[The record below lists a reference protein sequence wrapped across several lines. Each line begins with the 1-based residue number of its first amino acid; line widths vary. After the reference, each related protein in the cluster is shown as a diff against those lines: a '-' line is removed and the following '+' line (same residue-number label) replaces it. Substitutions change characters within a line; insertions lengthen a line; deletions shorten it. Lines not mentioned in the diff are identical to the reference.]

1 MRRRGSGTLFGSL
14 CNNGSLTQVLLCRF
28 YFGDENKPDGSPANA
43 DWSDTAHATAY
54 WDAISRKERGNW
66 YLRFGGDGKPF
77 PEEISTA

>member
-1 MRRRGSGTLFGSL
+1 M
-14 CNNGSLTQVLLCRF
+14 CRF